1 MTTVKFAGETI
12 GPNGVGTDPS
22 KISAL
27 VNWETPTTLK
37 GLSGFVHLGNY
48 YYSVCADYGH
58 ITCPLTDLLH
68 NVFIL
73 SGKGKFSHQK
83 ALWDHSL
90 KDQWT
95 IKHQKAFINIKAALT
110 STLDL

>member
-1 MTTVKFAGETI
+1 MKTEFFMTTVKFAGETI

-58 ITCPLTDLLH
+58 IT
-68 NVFIL
+68 
-73 SGKGKFSHQK
+73 
-83 ALWDHSL
+83 
-90 KDQWT
+90 
-95 IKHQKAFINIKAALT
+95 
-110 STLDL
+110 